1 MMWSILETWRRS
13 AGFRGYIDTENI
25 DAETSSANLMLVRM
39 KCSERGDVC
48 EIGAMGSELG
58 QRRRCEFSVRLQ
70 EHDGKDFREESDCTW
85 PF

>member
-48 EIGAMGSELG
+48 ETGAM
-58 QRRRCEFSVRLQ
+58 
-70 EHDGKDFREESDCTW
+70 
-85 PF
+85 